1 MKLFLIALRNLNRQ
15 KKRSFLLGG
24 AIAFGILIVTVINGF
39 TGSFV
44 ENVSENFSNL
54 MAGHIF
60 IQGVEKDAEGKI
72 AEVIRDD
79 AVLKKAIKSVNLPIR
94 YTTKRSEF
102 RGTLIFQGESV
113 SQNIV
118 GADWQ
123 EETLLK
129 ERLALLEGSFDNLI
143 KNPRSIII
151 SEDIAALLKVEIG
164 DRITVRTRTVTGQ
177 QNVGEFSLA
186 AISHDPG
193 FFGSLSAYANLCY
206 INELLGLACAE
217 YMTFGIL
224 LTSLSLIDS
233 YAEPLYE
240 ELAAELNMFERA
252 DESDDGRNPVQA
264 MFEQSDEESWEGI
277 KYRFYTLNEVLSEA
291 DQIVNILNTTGII
304 ILVILFFII
313 MVGITNT
320 FRMIMI
326 ERTKEIGTMRALGM
340 QKDGIMRLFLIEAL
354 LLSMGGAILG
364 LVFAGFAMFILS
376 RIFWGLD
383 SVIFILL
390 KNGFMTFRLIPL
402 QILIHFSIVAG
413 LTLVAAFFPARKAS
427 LMHPVDALRA
437 I

>member
-291 DQIVNILNTTGII
+291 DQIVTQN
-304 ILVILFFII
+304 
-313 MVGITNT
+313 
-320 FRMIMI
+320 
-326 ERTKEIGTMRALGM
+326 K
-340 QKDGIMRLFLIEAL
+340 RL
-354 LLSMGGAILG
+354 
-364 LVFAGFAMFILS
+364 AG
-376 RIFWGLD
+376 
-383 SVIFILL
+383 
-390 KNGFMTFRLIPL
+390 
-402 QILIHFSIVAG
+402 
-413 LTLVAAFFPARKAS
+413 
-427 LMHPVDALRA
+427 
-437 I
+437 